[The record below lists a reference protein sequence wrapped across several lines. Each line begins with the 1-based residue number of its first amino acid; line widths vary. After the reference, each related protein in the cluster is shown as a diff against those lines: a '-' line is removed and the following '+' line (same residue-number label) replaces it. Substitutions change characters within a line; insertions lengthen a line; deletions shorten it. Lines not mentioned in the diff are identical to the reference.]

1 MQVDL
6 NRVIEQVS
14 KEKGIDKTIVINAV
28 EEMMHSAA
36 RRTFG
41 PDRNIESR
49 FNPELGEIELFEI
62 KTVVEKVANAAA
74 EADVAEAR
82 AKYDPEAEVGDEI
95 LIKLDTATMGRIA
108 AQAAKQNLI
117 QHIRDA
123 ERKQI
128 FNEFKDRK
136 QEVVSGI
143 VQRFERKN
151 MIVNL
156 GRTEAILPEKEQ
168 IPHERY
174 RQGDRIRA
182 LILDVDLSEKG
193 LSIVLSRTSNDFLMK
208 LFEQEVPEI
217 YEGIVEI
224 RQSAREPGGRAKVAV
239 YSKDSDVDPVGACVG
254 MKGTRVQSVVQ
265 ELRGEKIDIV
275 PWTDDQAELVCRAL
289 APAKVSKVIID
300 EDEHAMEVIVPDDQL
315 SLAIGKRGQNVRL
328 AHRLTGWKLDVRS
341 EAEAEEEARSARASL
356 NAIPGIGDINAELLY
371 QWGFRSAEQLAEA
384 DETAF
389 DVEGISAERATQIIN
404 AAREHVANKK
414 IAAEAKAAAPPRR
427 PRRLRPKLR
436 PAATRSRRR
445 GGGAPKRSR
454 SESVPAATE
463 EAGEKSLAN
472 RPERTCIG
480 CMKRDAKAAMV
491 RIAVVNGH
499 VEVDFEA
506 RRAGRGGY
514 LHPTLECAERFV
526 SSKVKEFRSLRRKID
541 RPERLQIAAAIKL
554 RLDSNSKVE

>member
-1 MQVDL
+1 MAVDL

-14 KEKGIDKTIVINAV
+14 KEKGIDKSIVVSAV

-41 PDRNIESR
+41 AERNIESR
-49 FNPELGEIELFEI
+49 FNADLGEVELFEI
-62 KTVVEKVANAAA
+62 KTVVDRAAA
-74 EADVAEAR
+74 SGSEVELENAHTQ
-82 AKYDPEAEVGDEI
+82 YDPDAQVGDEI

-128 FNEFKDRK
+128 YNEFKDRK
-136 QEVVSGI
+136 AEIVSGI

-182 LILDVDLSEKG
+182 LILEVELSEKG
-193 LSIVLSRTSNDFLMK
+193 LAIILSRTANLFLMK

-224 RQSAREPGGRAKVAV
+224 RQCAREPGGRAKVAV
-239 YSKDSDVDPVGACVG
+239 YSKDTDVDPVGACVG

-300 EDEHAMEVIVPDDQL
+300 EEEHAMEVIVPDDQL

-328 AHRLTGWKLDVRS
+328 AHRLSGWKLDVRS
-341 EAEAEEEARSARASL
+341 DSEAEEEARAARASL

-371 QWGFRSAEQLAEA
+371 QWGFRSAEQLAGA
-384 DETAF
+384 DENNF
-389 DVEGISAERATQIIN
+389 EVEGISAERARQVIR
-404 AAREHVANKK
+404 AARDWVASRKRIEEEK
-414 IAAEAKAAAPPRR
+414 ATARAADETAPADEPAEVAPAGDGLHEPAPAIAHDAQAK
-427 PRRLRPKLR
+427 
-436 PAATRSRRR
+436 S
-445 GGGAPKRSR
+445 
-454 SESVPAATE
+454 
-463 EAGEKSLAN
+463 
-472 RPERTCIG
+472 
-480 CMKRDAKAAMV
+480 
-491 RIAVVNGH
+491 
-499 VEVDFEA
+499 
-506 RRAGRGGY
+506 
-514 LHPTLECAERFV
+514 
-526 SSKVKEFRSLRRKID
+526 
-541 RPERLQIAAAIKL
+541 
-554 RLDSNSKVE
+554 

>member
-1 MQVDL
+1 MSVDL

-14 KEKGIDKTIVINAV
+14 KEKGIDKAIVVTAV

-49 FNPELGEIELFEI
+49 FNPDIGEIELFEI
-62 KTVVEKVANAAA
+62 KTVVESLANAASEVELE
-74 EADVAEAR
+74 EAHD
-82 AKYDPEAEVGDEI
+82 KYDPEAEIGDEI

-136 QEVVSGI
+136 GEIVSGI

-193 LSIVLSRTSNDFLMK
+193 LSIVLSRTSNLFLMK

-300 EDEHAMEVIVPDDQL
+300 EDEHGMEVIVPDDQL

-328 AHRLTGWKLDVRS
+328 AHRLSGWKLDVRS
-341 EAEAEEEARSARASL
+341 DSEAEEEAREARASL

-384 DETAF
+384 NEDNFE
-389 DVEGISAERATQIIN
+389 VEGISPERARQVVH
-404 AAREHVANKK
+404 AAREWVANKRR
-414 IAAEAKAAAPPRR
+414 IEEAKAEAADETDGSVE
-427 PRRLRPKLR
+427 
-436 PAATRSRRR
+436 AA
-445 GGGAPKRSR
+445 
-454 SESVPAATE
+454 SEDAGEPLE
-463 EAGEKSLAN
+463 EAEAAGEETLASAEPASDESAKSD
-472 RPERTCIG
+472 T
-480 CMKRDAKAAMV
+480 
-491 RIAVVNGH
+491 
-499 VEVDFEA
+499 
-506 RRAGRGGY
+506 
-514 LHPTLECAERFV
+514 
-526 SSKVKEFRSLRRKID
+526 
-541 RPERLQIAAAIKL
+541 
-554 RLDSNSKVE
+554 

>member
-14 KEKGIDKTIVINAV
+14 KEKGIDRQIVVDAV
-28 EEMMHSAA
+28 EEMMLSAA

-41 PDRNIESR
+41 PDRRIESR
-49 FNPELGEIELFEI
+49 YNQDIGEVELFEI
-62 KTVVEKVANAAA
+62 RIVVDQVANAAS
-74 EADVAEAR
+74 ETEVAEAR

-128 FNEFKDRK
+128 YNEFKDRRG
-136 QEVVSGI
+136 EVVSGI

-182 LILDVDLSEKG
+182 IITEVDLSEKG
-193 LSIVLSRTSNDFLMK
+193 LSIVLSRTSNEFLCK

-224 RQSAREPGGRAKVAV
+224 RQCAREPGGRAKVAV

-275 PWTDDQAELVCRAL
+275 PWTDDQAEIVCRAL
-289 APAKVSKVIID
+289 APAKVSKVIVD
-300 EDEHAMEVIVPDDQL
+300 EDERAMEVIVPDDQL

-356 NAIPGIGDINAELLY
+356 NAIPAIGDINAELLY

-384 DETAF
+384 DPESL
-389 DVEGISAERATQIIN
+389 DIEGITPERAQQIIG
-404 AAREHVANKK
+404 AARLHVAARRKADLEK
-414 IAAEAKAAAPPRR
+414 AEAAALEAQHAEAEALAAPE
-427 PRRLRPKLR
+427 
-436 PAATRSRRR
+436 PAANSEQTAN
-445 GGGAPKRSR
+445 GGTAVEAASEPAEAPS
-454 SESVPAATE
+454 S
-463 EAGEKSLAN
+463 
-472 RPERTCIG
+472 
-480 CMKRDAKAAMV
+480 DA
-491 RIAVVNGH
+491 
-499 VEVDFEA
+499 EVK
-506 RRAGRGGY
+506 
-514 LHPTLECAERFV
+514 P
-526 SSKVKEFRSLRRKID
+526 
-541 RPERLQIAAAIKL
+541 
-554 RLDSNSKVE
+554 

>member
-1 MQVDL
+1 MVARRLRVRARMAPIGGDMAVDL

-41 PDRNIESR
+41 NERNIESR
-49 FNPELGEIELFEI
+49 YNLELGEIELFEI
-62 KTVVEKVANAAA
+62 KTVVDKVANAAA
-74 EADVAEAR
+74 EADVTEAR

-128 FNEFKDRK
+128 FNEYKDRK
-136 QEVVSGI
+136 LEVVSGI

-193 LSIVLSRTSNDFLMK
+193 LSIVLSRTANEFLCK

-224 RQSAREPGGRAKVAV
+224 RQCAREPGGRAKVAV

-254 MKGTRVQSVVQ
+254 MKGTRVQALVQ

-300 EDEHAMEVIVPDDQL
+300 EDEHAMEVVVPDDQL

-328 AHRLTGWKLDVRS
+328 AHRLSGWKIDLRS
-341 EAEAEEEARSARASL
+341 DSEAEEEARAARASL
-356 NAIPGIGDINAELLY
+356 NAIPSIGDINAELLY
-371 QWGFRSAEQLAEA
+371 QWGFRSAEQLSEA
-384 DETAF
+384 NEDNFE
-389 DVEGISAERATQIIN
+389 VEGISPERARQVIL
-404 AAREHVANKK
+404 AARDWVENKRH
-414 IAAEAKAAAPPRR
+414 IEEEKAAGAH
-427 PRRLRPKLR
+427 
-436 PAATRSRRR
+436 AALADEPVEES
-445 GGGAPKRSR
+445 
-454 SESVPAATE
+454 SESLETAGEEHLGAVDGATE
-463 EAGEKSLAN
+463 G
-472 RPERTCIG
+472 
-480 CMKRDAKAAMV
+480 
-491 RIAVVNGH
+491 NG
-499 VEVDFEA
+499 
-506 RRAGRGGY
+506 
-514 LHPTLECAERFV
+514 
-526 SSKVKEFRSLRRKID
+526 
-541 RPERLQIAAAIKL
+541 
-554 RLDSNSKVE
+554 

>member
-1 MQVDL
+1 MAVDL
-6 NRVIEQVS
+6 NRVIDQVS
-14 KEKGIDKTIVINAV
+14 KEKGIDKAIVVSAI

-41 PDRNIESR
+41 QDRNIESR
-49 FNPELGEIELFEI
+49 YNSELGEVELFEI
-62 KTVVEKVANAAA
+62 KTVVSQVTNAASEVNVE
-74 EADVAEAR
+74 EAHER
-82 AKYDPEAEVGDEI
+82 YDPEAQAGDEI

-128 FNEFKDRK
+128 YNEFKDRK
-136 QEVVSGI
+136 NEVVSGI

-193 LSIVLSRTSNDFLMK
+193 LAIILSRTSNLFLMK

-224 RQSAREPGGRAKVAV
+224 RQCAREPGGRAKVAV
-239 YSKDSDVDPVGACVG
+239 YSKDNDVDPVGACVG

-328 AHRLTGWKLDVRS
+328 AHRLSGWKLDVRS
-341 EAEAEEEARSARASL
+341 DSEAEEEARAARASL

-371 QWGFRSAEQLAEA
+371 QWGFRSAEQLSEA
-384 DETAF
+384 DEENF
-389 DVEGISAERATQIIN
+389 EVEGISPERARQVVY
-404 AAREHVANKK
+404 AAREWVETKRTRAL
-414 IAAEAKAAAPPRR
+414 AAA
-427 PRRLRPKLR
+427 
-436 PAATRSRRR
+436 AHDEAEEDN
-445 GGGAPKRSR
+445 GGVARENGVEELDTASGISADADDL
-454 SESVPAATE
+454 SETE
-463 EAGEKSLAN
+463 IADSEHVSADPSSEAGNAN
-472 RPERTCIG
+472 G
-480 CMKRDAKAAMV
+480 
-491 RIAVVNGH
+491 
-499 VEVDFEA
+499 
-506 RRAGRGGY
+506 AGN
-514 LHPTLECAERFV
+514 
-526 SSKVKEFRSLRRKID
+526 K
-541 RPERLQIAAAIKL
+541 
-554 RLDSNSKVE
+554 

>member
-1 MQVDL
+1 MQLDL

-14 KEKGIDKTIVINAV
+14 KEKGIDKGIVINAV
-28 EEMMHSAA
+28 EEMMLSAA
-36 RRTFG
+36 KRTFG
-41 PDRNIESR
+41 PDRRIESR
-49 FNPELGEIELFEI
+49 FNQELGEIELFEI
-62 KTVVEKVANAAA
+62 KTVVEQPANL
-74 EADVAEAR
+74 ADISLEDSHS
-82 AKYDPEAEVGDEI
+82 KYDPDAELGDEI

-128 FNEFKDRK
+128 YSEFKDRK
-136 QEVVSGI
+136 NEVVSGI

-182 LILDVDLSEKG
+182 LIAEVDLSEKG
-193 LSIVLSRTSNDFLMK
+193 LSIILSRTSNDFLRK

-224 RQSAREPGGRAKVAV
+224 RQCAREPGGRAKVAV
-239 YSKDSDVDPVGACVG
+239 YSNDSDVDPVGACVG

-275 PWTDDQAELVCRAL
+275 PWTEDQAELVCRAL

-300 EDEHAMEVIVPDDQL
+300 EDEHGMEVIVPDDQL

-341 EAEAEEEARSARASL
+341 EAEAEEEARAARASL
-356 NAIPGIGDINAELLY
+356 NAIPGVGDINAELLY
-371 QWGFRSAEQLAEA
+371 QWGFRSAEQLAET
-384 DETAF
+384 DEEALEI
-389 DVEGISAERATQIIN
+389 DGISPERAHQLIQ
-404 AAREHVANKK
+404 AALAHVANKK
-414 IAAEAKAAAPPRR
+414 RVAEEAAAAASAAQAAAQAAAA
-427 PRRLRPKLR
+427 
-436 PAATRSRRR
+436 AATDNGGEATADR
-445 GGGAPKRSR
+445 GG
-454 SESVPAATE
+454 EE
-463 EAGEKSLAN
+463 EAG
-472 RPERTCIG
+472 
-480 CMKRDAKAAMV
+480 DA
-491 RIAVVNGH
+491 
-499 VEVDFEA
+499 E
-506 RRAGRGGY
+506 
-514 LHPTLECAERFV
+514 
-526 SSKVKEFRSLRRKID
+526 SS
-541 RPERLQIAAAIKL
+541 
-554 RLDSNSKVE
+554 

>member
-1 MQVDL
+1 MGAIAPRGGPMTGEL

-41 PDRNIESR
+41 NEPNIESR
-49 FNPELGEIELFEI
+49 YNLELGEVELFEI
-62 KTVVEKVANAAA
+62 KTVVDQVANPQA
-74 EADVAEAR
+74 EATVEEAR

-136 QEVVSGI
+136 SEVVSGI

-193 LSIVLSRTSNDFLMK
+193 LSIVLSRTSNEFLIK
-208 LFEQEVPEI
+208 LLEQEVPEI

-224 RQSAREPGGRAKVAV
+224 RQCAREPGGRAQVAV
-239 YSKDSDVDPVGACVG
+239 SSKDSDVVPVGACVG

-289 APAKVSKVIID
+289 APAKVSKVVID

-315 SLAIGKRGQNVRL
+315 SLAIAKRGQNVRL
-328 AHRLTGWKLDVRS
+328 AHPLSGWKLDVRS
-341 EAEAEEEARSARASL
+341 DSEAEEEARAARASL
-356 NAIPGIGDINAELLY
+356 NAIPSIGDINAELLY
-371 QWGFRSAEQLAEA
+371 QWGFRSAEQLSEA
-384 DETAF
+384 NEDSFE
-389 DVEGISAERATQIIN
+389 VEGISPERARQVIL
-404 AAREHVANKK
+404 AARDWVANKRR
-414 IAAEAKAAAPPRR
+414 IEEEKAAAAQAGEGSGAVPVSTDAI
-427 PRRLRPKLR
+427 
-436 PAATRSRRR
+436 AAV
-445 GGGAPKRSR
+445 
-454 SESVPAATE
+454 SVE
-463 EAGEKSLAN
+463 EAGTVEAGVDRKSVGAGDGATH
-472 RPERTCIG
+472 EVHAG
-480 CMKRDAKAAMV
+480 DAEVKA
-491 RIAVVNGH
+491 
-499 VEVDFEA
+499 
-506 RRAGRGGY
+506 
-514 LHPTLECAERFV
+514 
-526 SSKVKEFRSLRRKID
+526 
-541 RPERLQIAAAIKL
+541 
-554 RLDSNSKVE
+554 

>member
-14 KEKGIDKTIVINAV
+14 KEKGIDKTIVIAAV

-49 FNPELGEIELFEI
+49 YNPELGEIELFEI
-62 KTVVEKVANAAA
+62 KTVVEQVANPMLEESLQ
-74 EADVAEAR
+74 EAK
-82 AKYDPEAEVGDEI
+82 AKHDPEAEVGDEI

-136 QEVVSGI
+136 GEVVSGI

-174 RQGDRIRA
+174 RQGDRVRA
-182 LILDVDLSEKG
+182 LIVDVDLSEKG
-193 LSIVLSRTSNDFLMK
+193 LSIVLSRTANEFLIK

-224 RQSAREPGGRAKVAV
+224 RQCAREPGGRAKVAV

-315 SLAIGKRGQNVRL
+315 SLAIGRRGQNVRL
-328 AHRLTGWKLDVRS
+328 AHRLSGWKLDVRS

-356 NAIPGIGDINAELLY
+356 NAIPGIGDINAELLFQY
-371 QWGFRSAEQLAEA
+371 GYRSSEQLGEA
-384 DETAF
+384 NPESF
-389 DVEGISAERATQIIN
+389 DVEGISPERAQQLIV
-404 AAREHVANKK
+404 AARAHVLEKK
-414 IAAEAKAAAPPRR
+414 RREEESKAAAEAEAAVAESAAAE
-427 PRRLRPKLR
+427 
-436 PAATRSRRR
+436 AAQAEPV
-445 GGGAPKRSR
+445 APDA
-454 SESVPAATE
+454 SES
-463 EAGEKSLAN
+463 AGETDAAPEAIDDGASGEAPDGEALHEETAQDNSGAQAGEPMHGEAKEVKS
-472 RPERTCIG
+472 
-480 CMKRDAKAAMV
+480 
-491 RIAVVNGH
+491 
-499 VEVDFEA
+499 
-506 RRAGRGGY
+506 
-514 LHPTLECAERFV
+514 
-526 SSKVKEFRSLRRKID
+526 
-541 RPERLQIAAAIKL
+541 
-554 RLDSNSKVE
+554 

>member
-1 MQVDL
+1 MDL

-14 KEKGIDKTIVINAV
+14 KEKGIDKTIVISAV

-49 FNPELGEIELFEI
+49 FNQDIGEIELFEI
-62 KTVVEKVANAAA
+62 KTVVETVANAAA
-74 EADVAEAR
+74 EVEVAEAQT
-82 AKYDPEAEVGDEI
+82 KYDPEAQAGDEI

-128 FNEFKDRK
+128 YNEFKDRK
-136 QEVVSGI
+136 GEVFSGI

-193 LSIVLSRTSNDFLMK
+193 LSIVLSRTSNLFLMK

-224 RQSAREPGGRAKVAV
+224 RQCAREPGGRAKVAV

-289 APAKVSKVIID
+289 APAKVSKVVID
-300 EDEHAMEVIVPDDQL
+300 EEERAMEVIVPDDQL

-328 AHRLTGWKLDVRS
+328 AHRLSGWKLDVRS
-341 EAEAEEEARSARASL
+341 DSEAEEEAREARASL

-384 DETAF
+384 NEDNFE
-389 DVEGISAERATQIIN
+389 VEGISPERARQVIY
-404 AAREHVANKK
+404 AAREWVANKSRIEEAK
-414 IAAEAKAAAPPRR
+414 VQKAAEAAAA
-427 PRRLRPKLR
+427 
-436 PAATRSRRR
+436 
-445 GGGAPKRSR
+445 
-454 SESVPAATE
+454 
-463 EAGEKSLAN
+463 
-472 RPERTCIG
+472 
-480 CMKRDAKAAMV
+480 
-491 RIAVVNGH
+491 
-499 VEVDFEA
+499 
-506 RRAGRGGY
+506 
-514 LHPTLECAERFV
+514 
-526 SSKVKEFRSLRRKID
+526 KE
-541 RPERLQIAAAIKL
+541 AAAAAETADGEASIANGEPREAAAAEPESPGEDASHDAEVKPE
-554 RLDSNSKVE
+554 S

>member
-14 KEKGIDKTIVINAV
+14 KEKGIDKSIVINAV

-41 PDRNIESR
+41 AERNIESR
-49 FNPELGEIELFEI
+49 FNTELGEIELFEI
-62 KTVVEKVANAAA
+62 KTVVENVTNASA
-74 EADVAEAR
+74 EATLEEAH
-82 AKYDPEAEVGDEI
+82 AKYDPEAQVGDEI

-128 FNEFKDRK
+128 YNEFKDRK
-136 QEVVSGI
+136 GEIVSGI

-193 LSIVLSRTSNDFLMK
+193 LSIVLSRTSNDFLIG
-208 LFEQEVPEI
+208 LFTQEVPEM

-224 RQSAREPGGRAKVAV
+224 RQCAREPGGRAKVAV

-254 MKGTRVQSVVQ
+254 MKGTRVQAVVQ

-289 APAKVSKVIID
+289 APAKVSKVVID
-300 EDEHAMEVIVPDDQL
+300 EDEHGMEVI
-315 SLAIGKRGQNVRL
+315 VRL

-341 EAEAEEEARSARASL
+341 EAEAEEEARAARASL
-356 NAIPGIGDINAELLY
+356 NAIPGIGDINAELLF

-384 DETAF
+384 DEENF
-389 DVEGISAERATQIIN
+389 DVEGISPERARQIIA
-404 AAREHVANKK
+404 AARTHVADKREK
-414 IAAEAKAAAPPRR
+414 EQARAAAEAEADRARAAQAAEAAVEAAAER
-427 PRRLRPKLR
+427 
-436 PAATRSRRR
+436 
-445 GGGAPKRSR
+445 
-454 SESVPAATE
+454 ESVEAA
-463 EAGEKSLAN
+463 G
-472 RPERTCIG
+472 
-480 CMKRDAKAAMV
+480 
-491 RIAVVNGH
+491 
-499 VEVDFEA
+499 
-506 RRAGRGGY
+506 
-514 LHPTLECAERFV
+514 AEQ
-526 SSKVKEFRSLRRKID
+526 K
-541 RPERLQIAAAIKL
+541 P
-554 RLDSNSKVE
+554 

>member
-1 MQVDL
+1 TE
-6 NRVIEQVS
+6 I
-14 KEKGIDKTIVINAV
+14 
-28 EEMMHSAA
+28 
-36 RRTFG
+36 
-41 PDRNIESR
+41 
-49 FNPELGEIELFEI
+49 GEIELFEI
-62 KTVVEKVANAAA
+62 KTVVETIANPLS
-74 EADVAEAR
+74 EATLVDAR
-82 AKYDPEAEVGDEI
+82 SKYDPDAQVGDEI

-108 AQAAKQNLI
+108 AQAAKKNLI

-128 FNEFKDRK
+128 YNEFKDRK
-136 QEVVSGI
+136 GEIASGI

-328 AHRLTGWKLDVRS
+328 AHRLTGWKLG
-341 EAEAEEEARSARASL
+341 ARVAQRNPGYRRYQRGTAL
-356 NAIPGIGDINAELLY
+356 PVGIPLL
-371 QWGFRSAEQLAEA
+371 
-384 DETAF
+384 
-389 DVEGISAERATQIIN
+389 RATGG
-404 AAREHVANKK
+404 RGRDGV
-414 IAAEAKAAAPPRR
+414 
-427 PRRLRPKLR
+427 
-436 PAATRSRRR
+436 RRR
-445 GGGAPKRSR
+445 GNQRRARDPDNQRGAR
-454 SESVPAATE
+454 
-463 EAGEKSLAN
+463 
-472 RPERTCIG
+472 
-480 CMKRDAKAAMV
+480 
-491 RIAVVNGH
+491 
-499 VEVDFEA
+499 A
-506 RRAGRGGY
+506 RREQEDRGRSKGRG
-514 LHPTLECAERFV
+514 
-526 SSKVKEFRSLRRKID
+526 SRRGGRD
-541 RPERLQIAAAIKL
+541 GCGGSCVGHGSGR
-554 RLDSNSKVE
+554 

>member
-1 MQVDL
+1 MAGDL

-14 KEKGIDKTIVINAV
+14 KEKGIDKSIVVSAV

-41 PDRNIESR
+41 AERNIESR
-49 FNPELGEIELFEI
+49 FNTDLGEVELFEI
-62 KTVVEKVANAAA
+62 KTVVEKIANAGSEVELE
-74 EADVAEAR
+74 EAH
-82 AKYDPEAEVGDEI
+82 AKYDPDAQVGDEI

-128 FNEFKDRK
+128 YAEFKDRRD
-136 QEVVSGI
+136 EIVSGI

-182 LILDVDLSEKG
+182 LILDVELSEKG
-193 LSIVLSRTSNDFLMK
+193 LAIILSRTSNIFLTK
-208 LFEQEVPEI
+208 LFEQEVPEM

-224 RQSAREPGGRAKVAV
+224 RQCAREPGGRAKVAV
-239 YSKDSDVDPVGACVG
+239 YSNDGDVDPVGACVG

-300 EDEHAMEVIVPDDQL
+300 DEEHAMEVVVPDDQL

-328 AHRLTGWKLDVRS
+328 AHRLSGWKLDVRS
-341 EAEAEEEARSARASL
+341 DSEAEEEAREARASL

-384 DETAF
+384 NENNF
-389 DVEGISAERATQIIN
+389 EVEGISPERAVQVIH
-404 AAREHVANKK
+404 AARDWVA
-414 IAAEAKAAAPPRR
+414 
-427 PRRLRPKLR
+427 
-436 PAATRSRRR
+436 T
-445 GGGAPKRSR
+445 
-454 SESVPAATE
+454 
-463 EAGEKSLAN
+463 
-472 RPERTCIG
+472 
-480 CMKRDAKAAMV
+480 
-491 RIAVVNGH
+491 
-499 VEVDFEA
+499 
-506 RRAGRGGY
+506 
-514 LHPTLECAERFV
+514 
-526 SSKVKEFRSLRRKID
+526 
-541 RPERLQIAAAIKL
+541 KL
-554 RLDSNSKVE
+554 RLEEEKARQAAEQPASAQAGAQDDHTNGADSLGSEATGATEISAIGDAVAKS

>member
-1 MQVDL
+1 MSVDL

-14 KEKGIDKTIVINAV
+14 KEKGIDKTIVVNAV

-49 FNPELGEIELFEI
+49 FNPEIGEIELFEI
-62 KTVVEKVANAAA
+62 KTVVATVANAGSEVDLE
-74 EADVAEAR
+74 EAH
-82 AKYDPEAEVGDEI
+82 AKYDPEAQAGDEI

-136 QEVVSGI
+136 GEIVSGI

-193 LSIVLSRTSNDFLMK
+193 LSIVLSRTSNLFLMK

-217 YEGIVEI
+217 YEAIVEI
-224 RQSAREPGGRAKVAV
+224 RQCAREPGGRAKVAV
-239 YSKDSDVDPVGACVG
+239 YSKDNDVDPVGACVG

-289 APAKVSKVIID
+289 APAKVSKVVID

-328 AHRLTGWKLDVRS
+328 AHRLSGWKLDVRS
-341 EAEAEEEARSARASL
+341 DSEAEEEARAARASL

-371 QWGFRSAEQLAEA
+371 QWGFRSAEQLSEA
-384 DETAF
+384 NEDNFE
-389 DVEGISAERATQIIN
+389 VEGISPERARQVILAARDWVESKHRIEEEKAAAAVAAAQ
-404 AAREHVANKK
+404 AARETS
-414 IAAEAKAAAPPRR
+414 AEAVGAEANGGEELGAVD
-427 PRRLRPKLR
+427 
-436 PAATRSRRR
+436 AGAESTGENVNHEAT
-445 GGGAPKRSR
+445 A
-454 SESVPAATE
+454 SEAEV
-463 EAGEKSLAN
+463 KS
-472 RPERTCIG
+472 
-480 CMKRDAKAAMV
+480 DA
-491 RIAVVNGH
+491 
-499 VEVDFEA
+499 EVK
-506 RRAGRGGY
+506 
-514 LHPTLECAERFV
+514 
-526 SSKVKEFRSLRRKID
+526 S
-541 RPERLQIAAAIKL
+541 
-554 RLDSNSKVE
+554 

>member
-62 KTVVEKVANAAA
+62 KTVVDKVANSAA

-128 FNEFKDRK
+128 FNEYKDRK
-136 QEVVSGI
+136 LEVVSGI

-193 LSIVLSRTSNDFLMK
+193 LSIVLSRTANDFLMK

-275 PWTDDQAELVCRAL
+275 PWTEDQAELVCRAL

-315 SLAIGKRGQNVRL
+315 SLAIGKKGQNVRL
-328 AHRLTGWKLDVRS
+328 ASRLTGWKLDVRS
-341 EAEAEEEARSARASL
+341 DSEAEEEARRARASL
-356 NAIPGIGDINAELLY
+356 TAIPGLGDVMAELLY
-371 QWGFRSAEQLAEA
+371 QSGFKSAEDLAGSDEESIA
-384 DETAF
+384 DI
-389 DVEGISAERATQIIN
+389 DGIGPDRAGAILA
-404 AAREHVANKK
+404 AAREHVERKR
-414 IAAEAKAAAPPRR
+414 AEEAR
-427 PRRLRPKLR
+427 
-436 PAATRSRRR
+436 
-445 GGGAPKRSR
+445 
-454 SESVPAATE
+454 AATE
-463 EAGEKSLAN
+463 AEVVPPAIAPEGAEAEPVGAEK
-472 RPERTCIG
+472 RE
-480 CMKRDAKAAMV
+480 
-491 RIAVVNGH
+491 
-499 VEVDFEA
+499 
-506 RRAGRGGY
+506 
-514 LHPTLECAERFV
+514 
-526 SSKVKEFRSLRRKID
+526 
-541 RPERLQIAAAIKL
+541 
-554 RLDSNSKVE
+554 

>member
-1 MQVDL
+1 MAVDL

-14 KEKGIDKTIVINAV
+14 KEKGIDKSIVINAV

-41 PDRNIESR
+41 PDRKIESR
-49 FNPELGEIELFEI
+49 FNVDIGEVELFEI
-62 KTVVEKVANAAA
+62 KTVVEQVTNPTLEVGLK
-74 EADVAEAR
+74 EAHE
-82 AKYDPEAEVGDEI
+82 KYDPEAEVGDEI

-128 FNEFKDRK
+128 YNEFKDRK
-136 QEVVSGI
+136 SEIVSGI

-182 LILDVDLSEKG
+182 LITDVDLSEKG
-193 LSIVLSRTSNDFLMK
+193 LSIVLSRTSNDFLIQ
-208 LFEQEVPEI
+208 LFAQEVPEI

-224 RQSAREPGGRAKVAV
+224 RQCAREPGGRAKVAV

-328 AHRLTGWKLDVRS
+328 AHRLTNWKLDVRS
-341 EAEAEEEARSARASL
+341 EQEAEEEARSARASL

-371 QWGFRSAEQLAEA
+371 QWGFRSAEQLAES
-384 DETAF
+384 DEDHF
-389 DVEGISAERATQIIN
+389 EVEGISAERARQIVQ
-404 AAREHVANKK
+404 AARDHVANKRRLEEERL
-414 IAAEAKAAAPPRR
+414 AAEAEAEKARAAAQAQAAVEAAAQAADVSSTSPAPAGDE
-427 PRRLRPKLR
+427 
-436 PAATRSRRR
+436 PAA
-445 GGGAPKRSR
+445 P
-454 SESVPAATE
+454 
-463 EAGEKSLAN
+463 
-472 RPERTCIG
+472 
-480 CMKRDAKAAMV
+480 DAQGK
-491 RIAVVNGH
+491 
-499 VEVDFEA
+499 
-506 RRAGRGGY
+506 
-514 LHPTLECAERFV
+514 T
-526 SSKVKEFRSLRRKID
+526 
-541 RPERLQIAAAIKL
+541 
-554 RLDSNSKVE
+554 

>member
-1 MQVDL
+1 MSVDL

-14 KEKGIDKTIVINAV
+14 KEKGIDKTIVVTAV

-49 FNPELGEIELFEI
+49 FNAEIGEIELFEI
-62 KTVVEKVANAAA
+62 KTVVATVANAGS
-74 EADVAEAR
+74 EVELEDAR
-82 AKYDPEAEVGDEI
+82 AKYDPEAQVGDEI

-136 QEVVSGI
+136 GEIVSGI

-193 LSIVLSRTSNDFLMK
+193 LSIVLSRTSNLFLMK

-224 RQSAREPGGRAKVAV
+224 RQCAREPGGRAKVAV
-239 YSKDSDVDPVGACVG
+239 YSKDGDVDPVGACVG

-289 APAKVSKVIID
+289 APAKVSKVVID

-328 AHRLTGWKLDVRS
+328 AHRLSGWKLDVRS
-341 EAEAEEEARSARASL
+341 DSEAEEEARAARASL

-371 QWGFRSAEQLAEA
+371 QWGFRSAEQLSEA
-384 DETAF
+384 NEDNFE
-389 DVEGISAERATQIIN
+389 VEGISPERARQVIL
-404 AAREHVANKK
+404 AARDWVANKRR
-414 IAAEAKAAAPPRR
+414 IEEEKAAAAQ
-427 PRRLRPKLR
+427 
-436 PAATRSRRR
+436 AAAES
-445 GGGAPKRSR
+445 GGTAEGEQAS
-454 SESVPAATE
+454 AAAG
-463 EAGEKSLAN
+463 AGEVGAVDGGTETDGSAPGDGAGDEAAQEVQAADAEVKS
-472 RPERTCIG
+472 
-480 CMKRDAKAAMV
+480 
-491 RIAVVNGH
+491 
-499 VEVDFEA
+499 
-506 RRAGRGGY
+506 
-514 LHPTLECAERFV
+514 
-526 SSKVKEFRSLRRKID
+526 
-541 RPERLQIAAAIKL
+541 
-554 RLDSNSKVE
+554 

>member
-1 MQVDL
+1 MQLDL

-14 KEKGIDKTIVINAV
+14 KEKGIDKGIVVKAV

-36 RRTFG
+36 KRTFG
-41 PDRNIESR
+41 PDRTIESR
-49 FNPELGEIELFEI
+49 FNQELGEIELFEI
-62 KTVVEKVANAAA
+62 KTVVEQAASLA
-74 EADVAEAR
+74 EISLEESH
-82 AKYDPEAEVGDEI
+82 AKYDPDAELGDEI

-128 FNEFKDRK
+128 YSEFKDRK
-136 QEVVSGI
+136 GEVVSGI

-174 RQGDRIRA
+174 RQSDRIRA
-182 LILDVDLSEKG
+182 LIAEVDLSEKG
-193 LSIVLSRTSNDFLMK
+193 LSIILSRTSNEFLRK

-224 RQSAREPGGRAKVAV
+224 RQCAREPGGRAKVAV
-239 YSKDSDVDPVGACVG
+239 YSNDSDVDPVGACVG

-275 PWTDDQAELVCRAL
+275 PWTEDQAELVCRAL

-341 EAEAEEEARSARASL
+341 EAEAEEEARAARASL
-356 NAIPGIGDINAELLY
+356 NAIPGVGDINAELLY
-371 QWGFRSAEQLAEA
+371 QWGFRSAEQLAETEEQQLEI
-384 DETAF
+384 D
-389 DVEGISAERATQIIN
+389 GISPERARQLIQ
-404 AAREHVANKK
+404 AAQAHVANKRRL
-414 IAAEAKAAAPPRR
+414 AAEAAEAQAAEAQAAAENE
-427 PRRLRPKLR
+427 
-436 PAATRSRRR
+436 AAQAGAVQAAVNESGAEAIERS
-445 GGGAPKRSR
+445 GE
-454 SESVPAATE
+454 ESSGDIE
-463 EAGEKSLAN
+463 S
-472 RPERTCIG
+472 
-480 CMKRDAKAAMV
+480 
-491 RIAVVNGH
+491 
-499 VEVDFEA
+499 
-506 RRAGRGGY
+506 
-514 LHPTLECAERFV
+514 
-526 SSKVKEFRSLRRKID
+526 
-541 RPERLQIAAAIKL
+541 
-554 RLDSNSKVE
+554 

>member
-1 MQVDL
+1 
-6 NRVIEQVS
+6 
-14 KEKGIDKTIVINAV
+14 
-28 EEMMHSAA
+28 
-36 RRTFG
+36 
-41 PDRNIESR
+41 
-49 FNPELGEIELFEI
+49 
-62 KTVVEKVANAAA
+62 
-74 EADVAEAR
+74 
-82 AKYDPEAEVGDEI
+82 
-95 LIKLDTATMGRIA
+95 ATMGRIA

-128 FNEFKDRK
+128 YSEFKDRK
-136 QEVVSGI
+136 NEVVSGI

-182 LILDVDLSEKG
+182 SILDVRLSEKG
-193 LSIVLSRTSNDFLMK
+193 LSIVLSRTSNLFLMK

-217 YEGIVEI
+217 YEAIVEI

-300 EDEHAMEVIVPDDQL
+300 EDEHGMEVIVPDDQL

-341 EAEAEEEARSARASL
+341 EAEAEEEARAARASL

-384 DETAF
+384 NENNF
-389 DVEGISAERATQIIN
+389 EVEGISPERASQVIH
-404 AAREHVANKK
+404 AAREWVANKK
-414 IAAEAKAAAPPRR
+414 RIEESKLQAAAAAAADAAEKQASEAADAAK
-427 PRRLRPKLR
+427 
-436 PAATRSRRR
+436 S
-445 GGGAPKRSR
+445 
-454 SESVPAATE
+454 
-463 EAGEKSLAN
+463 
-472 RPERTCIG
+472 
-480 CMKRDAKAAMV
+480 D
-491 RIAVVNGH
+491 NG
-499 VEVDFEA
+499 
-506 RRAGRGGY
+506 
-514 LHPTLECAERFV
+514 
-526 SSKVKEFRSLRRKID
+526 
-541 RPERLQIAAAIKL
+541 
-554 RLDSNSKVE
+554 